1 MRAGK
6 REPAIESQA
15 ANEAASARDGEAV
28 DNPAAPDTNE
38 AADEQALDPMQALQ
52 DECGKLKNENLRL
65 IAEMRNQQQ
74 RAARDK
80 SEALKYAE
88 AAFARDLMDIL
99 DDLER
104 TQESAK
110 SATDVSAVA
119 DGVRIVYEHFLKVF
133 KDHDIEPIEAVGK
146 PFDPTYHEAMMTQP
160 HGDAPAGQ
168 VVREVARGFRMH
180 ERVVRPARV
189 IVSSGPAGDADK
201 ADSQER

>member
-1 MRAGK
+1 MSARK
-6 REPAIESQA
+6 RDSVVESEA
-15 ANEAASARDGEAV
+15 ANEAAPPCGGDATENAANAEASESAAEQAV
-28 DNPAAPDTNE
+28 DPI
-38 AADEQALDPMQALQ
+38 QALQ
-52 DECGKLKNENLRL
+52 NECDQLKNENLRL

-88 AAFARDLMDIL
+88 AAFARDLLLIL

-110 SATDVSAVA
+110 SATDASAVA

-133 KDHDIEPIEAVGK
+133 KDHNIEPIEAVGK
-146 PFDPTYHEAMMTQP
+146 PLDPTYHEAMMTQP
-160 HGDAPAGQ
+160 HDDAPAGQ
-168 VVREVARGFRMH
+168 VVEEVARGFRMH

-189 IVSSGPAGDADK
+189 IVSSGPAGDVDK
-201 ADSQER
+201 TDSQER